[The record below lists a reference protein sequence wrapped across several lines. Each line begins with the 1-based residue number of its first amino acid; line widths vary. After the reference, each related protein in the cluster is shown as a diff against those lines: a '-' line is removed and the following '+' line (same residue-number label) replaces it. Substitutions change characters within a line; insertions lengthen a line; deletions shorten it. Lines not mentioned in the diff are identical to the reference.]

1 MCHVNQYLICTNFRH
16 LNVTRNTLLRNCYQI
31 KELLSTCLIC
41 CWFKPKSLTNA
52 FSGSKVILLVFA
64 RLILGKFKPMSH
76 LEHKYLDKNIC
87 VDQERILSAGPHLV
101 ILTRPELPKS
111 LHFVPTSP
119 ISPICIS
126 PRIIIIDAN
135 KIQSR
140 YITPTTEWHKWPSR
154 LAKYGWQAWST
165 IRCHQILGHEQVM
178 STTNFSN
185 IAKESNLVNRRPHQI

>member
-31 KELLSTCLIC
+31 KDLLSTCLIC

-140 YITPTTEWHKWPSR
+140 YNLNAPEHISRKAKKLKIRKHPNIPTNVAFESR
-154 LAKYGWQAWST
+154 VWEHLEDTSMQGA
-165 IRCHQILGHEQVM
+165 HQQV
-178 STTNFSN
+178 
-185 IAKESNLVNRRPHQI
+185 IV